1 MCGII
6 GIVGDDAGKHSV
18 NALSELEI
26 RGYDSAGLAVSDNG
40 EIKVKKDVG
49 YVAEVFKDG
58 FPNGNVGIG
67 HVRWATH
74 GQVNRENAH
83 PHLDCSGGIA
93 VVHNGV
99 IENFEELKKGLMAM
113 ASGWKIGESHRFV
126 SETDT
131 EVIAHLMEGKD
142 LVEGVKEVSQL
153 LKGEN
158 TFAVLSQGRVIASCG
173 GPPLLVAPGEIASDA
188 LALKSKKFVRVN
200 SGDVVE
206 ITANG
211 YIFHRGEPGEEWSF
225 YWKRDELRK
234 NHFTTMFEKEIW
246 DQPKAMR
253 DAVNYTEDDLH
264 KVVSYPLENIVL
276 SGAGSSY
283 CAAMYAKNSFELV
296 DVVKNVEVVASGEW
310 ESFACPPQ
318 PLLFAVTQSGETAT
332 VLDIVRSVRKKH
344 GNVIAVVNVPWSSLA
359 AMSDFY
365 LTLNCGAEVS
375 VIASKS
381 FIAEC
386 VVLRLVAA
394 YMNAREKEFVQE
406 VRQAADALEKWLP
419 DIDVIMKGIDVKRGR
434 CFVCGEGL
442 YYPIAVEGAMKLKEG
457 ALIFAEPMIG
467 SEFKHEAL
475 PLMSDGEVI
484 FWIGD
489 KTSGGIAQVSEIR
502 SRGAKVIGISVDDFG
517 FDTHIKL
524 PEEAALFPPLAVVPF
539 QLLTHYIAMKKG
551 INEDRP
557 RHLAKA
563 ITVR

>member
-6 GIVGDDAGKHSV
+6 GFVGSDAGKEIVSS
-18 NALSELEI
+18 LLELEI

-40 EIKVKKDVG
+40 EIRIKKDVG
-49 YVAEVFKDG
+49 YVANVFKGG
-58 FPNGNVGIG
+58 FPTGNVGIG

-74 GQVNRENAH
+74 GQVNKGNAH
-83 PHLDCSGGIA
+83 PHLDCSGNIA
-93 VVHNGV
+93 IVHNGV
-99 IENFEELKKGLMAM
+99 IENFEELKKELTVMT
-113 ASGWKIGESHRFV
+113 SGWKIGEGHCFA

-131 EVIAHLMEGKD
+131 EVIAHLLEGKD
-142 LVEGVKEVSQL
+142 LIEGVKEVAAM

-158 TFAVLSQGRVIASCG
+158 TFAVLSKGRVVASCG
-173 GPPLLVAPGEIASDA
+173 GPPLLIASGEIASDA
-188 LALKSKKFVRVN
+188 LALRSKKFVRVKP
-200 SGDVVE
+200 GDVVE
-206 ITANG
+206 ITDGG
-211 YIFHRGEPGEEWSF
+211 YVFHQGEPGEEWEF
-225 YWKRDELRK
+225 YWKRDELKK

-253 DAVNYTEDDLH
+253 DAARYGGEDLQR
-264 KVVSYPLENIVL
+264 VVSYPLENIVL

-283 CAAMYAKNSFELV
+283 CASMYAKNSFELV

-332 VLDIVRSVRKKH
+332 VLDVVNLVRKKM
-344 GNVIAVVNVPWSSLA
+344 GNVVAIVNVPWSSLVA
-359 AMSDFY
+359 ISDFY

-386 VVLRLVAA
+386 VVLRAVSA
-394 YMNAREKEFVQE
+394 YMNAQEKKFEQE
-406 VRQAADALEKWLP
+406 ILQAADALEGWLP
-419 DIDVIMKGIDVKRGR
+419 EVNEATKSIDVKRGR

-442 YYPIAVEGAMKLKEG
+442 YYPIAIEGAMKMKEG

-475 PLMSDGEVI
+475 PLMSEGEVV
-484 FWIGD
+484 FWIGE

-502 SRGAKVIGISVDDFG
+502 SRGAHVVGVSRDNFG

-524 PEEAALFPPLAVVPF
+524 PDEVALFPPLAVVPF
-539 QLLTHYIAMKKG
+539 QLLTHHIASKKG